1 MRLRGFLL
9 IASTSQRIWGMLPGI
24 GQFGQVPNMMG
35 FGQGQQVHQH
45 VNLAVYPNGQDG
57 GYPMMQGLPMFGG
70 GGGVIGPDPTPG
82 TMVFS
87 PTIEIHKHT
96 HVYPR
101 SKIPRFAGHAQSRD
115 GSSSGAERSHPV
127 KPPAPAVVE
136 KKPEHD
142 AHAQA
147 PAVSHHH
154 ADAVVPNAKP
164 SVSTIHD
171 NGQPG
176 HASATSHLSLQT
188 IDHGVHIP
196 ATAGGAHGVV
206 HTVAAP
212 MEAPSVGH
220 VDNPPALHV
229 APEHGVPVPSGNDKQ
244 LVETSNPVNAG
255 AENLAA
261 LSSQKDDRAVDDV
274 DDSGYDADIDSRE
287 KANLNSESDD
297 DASTADGDDTGDDDD
312 SSDANGDEFKPPG
325 GSKID
330 DASTSDGGDDHD
342 ADGNSGASGEKRNP
356 FGDEGEDDDMGS
368 APDDIPAPHGGRME
382 GGGGTGG
389 TPEDED
395 EESFANELAPLM
407 PDQAA
412 TVHTD
417 MLRVVGSD
425 SSAGTEGAGGRVI
438 LSILNTF
445 DAPTGGTGGTG
456 GSAAHDDD
464 EGSGEQPGSGRRGPS
479 GSADGGSQSGSRG
492 DDGGASQD
500 HPSGD
505 DEDGIQDVGSF

>member
-1 MRLRGFLL
+1 M
-9 IASTSQRIWGMLPGI
+9 I
-24 GQFGQVPNMMG
+24 G

-57 GYPMMQGLPMFGG
+57 GYPMMQALPMFSG

-101 SKIPRFAGHAQSRD
+101 SKIPRFVGHAQSRD
-115 GSSSGAERSHPV
+115 GPSRGAV
-127 KPPAPAVVE
+127 KPPAPAVIE
-136 KKPEHD
+136 KEPEHD
-142 AHAQA
+142 ARARA
-147 PAVSHHH
+147 PAVTHHH
-154 ADAVVPNAKP
+154 AEAVLPNAKP
-164 SVSTIHD
+164 SVTTIHGI
-171 NGQPG
+171 GQPG
-176 HASATSHLSLQT
+176 HASATSDLSFHT
-188 IDHGVHIP
+188 IDHSVHNP
-196 ATAGGAHGVV
+196 ATAGGAHGVA

-287 KANLNSESDD
+287 KANLDSESDD

-312 SSDANGDEFKPPG
+312 
-325 GSKID
+325 
-330 DASTSDGGDDHD
+330 ASTSDGGDNHD
-342 ADGNSGASGEKRNP
+342 ADGNSGASREKLNP
-356 FGDEGEDDDMGS
+356 FGDEREDDDMGS